1 MPHGNRAIARALLAC
16 SACLAACAA
25 FDDRVISSAASP
37 YFGQPVPGDTPAPF
51 AAGIVDTEAI
61 ELNSV
66 FAPNGR
72 EFFFTRVVEQQ
83 YIILH
88 SVLGERGW
96 SAPRPLS
103 LYANDD
109 RALTVDMSV
118 SPDGTELYFLGDHP
132 HEYARE
138 KPGNDLW
145 VSRRVKGGW
154 AAAEVVPP
162 PVRTEFDEIYSS
174 VVADGS
180 LYFSSDRPGSVGD
193 RYDLYRAQRLP
204 DGKFAEPVRVGSP
217 ISNEAGVGDTF
228 VAPNESYMIL
238 SSRRPPSEGSGD
250 LFCSFRQSDG
260 SWSEPQSLG
269 PTIDTAQHEFCPMM
283 TPDGAYLF
291 FSRRYGDT
299 WETTKGGDVF
309 WVDARV
315 IERLRPPT
323 QVAR

>member
-1 MPHGNRAIARALLAC
+1 
-16 SACLAACAA
+16 
-25 FDDRVISSAASP
+25 VISSAASP

-66 FAPNGR
+66 FTPNGR
-72 EFFFTRVVEQQ
+72 EFFFTRIVDRQ
-83 YIILH
+83 YVIFH
-88 SVLGERGW
+88 SVLGEEGW
-96 SAPRPLS
+96 SAPRPLP
-103 LYANDD
+103 LYASGD

-118 SPDGTELYFLGDHP
+118 SPDGTELYFLGDGP
-132 HEYARE
+132 HVFAPE
-138 KPGNDLW
+138 KAGNDLW
-145 VSRRVKGGW
+145 VSRRVDGVW

-162 PVRTEFDEIYSS
+162 PVRTEFDEIYTS

-193 RYDLYRAQRLP
+193 RYDLWRAQRLP
-204 DGKFAEPVRVGSP
+204 DGKFGEPVRVGAP
-217 ISNEAGVGDTF
+217 ISHAQGLGDAF

-238 SSRRPPSEGSGD
+238 SSRRSPGEGSGD
-250 LFCSFRQSDG
+250 LFCSFRQADG

-269 PTIDTAQHEFCPMM
+269 PAINSPQHEFCPMV

-315 IERLRPPT
+315 IERLRPAAAASAA
-323 QVAR
+323 AR